1 MTWKM
6 IEGYRCPYRISD
18 QGEVQRQTKDRR
30 WVRVSAHLSRNR
42 AYLTLRKADGIPQK
56 VAVVRL
62 MDTYFFG
69 GRAKRDNMHLMH
81 KNGAKMDCAVENLVI
96 TTKEEIG
103 KHWGGTGRRK
113 AVVRRD
119 RNGAE
124 TMYKS
129 ITAVKLQVKMTEIS
143 NRQRAELEQAKRER
157 DAHDC
162 VIKD

>member
-18 QGEVQRQTKDRR
+18 QGEVQRQTKDGR

-96 TTKEEIG
+96 TTKKEIG
-103 KHWGGTGRRK
+103 KHWGGTGSGMRRWSVSSSLRHIWNLIPRK
-113 AVVRRD
+113 
-119 RNGAE
+119 
-124 TMYKS
+124 TS
-129 ITAVKLQVKMTEIS
+129 
-143 NRQRAELEQAKRER
+143 AKRLR
-157 DAHDC
+157 RGKAA
-162 VIKD
+162 

>member
-1 MTWKM
+1 MIWKM

-18 QGEVQRQTKDRR
+18 QGEVQRQTEDGS

-62 MDTYFFG
+62 MDDYFFG
-69 GRAKRDNMHLMH
+69 GKAKRDNMHIMH

-96 TTKEEIG
+96 TTQKEIG
-103 KHWGGTGRRK
+103 KHWGGIGRRK

-119 RNGAE
+119 RNGVE

-129 ITAVKLQVKMTEIS
+129 ITAAAKANGIS
-143 NRQRAELEQAKRER
+143 RTGLCRRLNGKT
-157 DAHDC
+157 HDPRGY
-162 VIKD
+162 KFEWLD

>member
-18 QGEVQRQTKDRR
+18 QGEVQRQTKDGR

-69 GRAKRDNMHLMH
+69 GRAKRDNMHLEGDREALGRH
-81 KNGAKMDCAVENLVI
+81 REAKGSCAARPERRGDDVQKYNCC
-96 TTKEEIG
+96 G
-103 KHWGGTGRRK
+103 KGK
-113 AVVRRD
+113 
-119 RNGAE
+119 RN
-124 TMYKS
+124 
-129 ITAVKLQVKMTEIS
+129 
-143 NRQRAELEQAKRER
+143 
-157 DAHDC
+157 
-162 VIKD
+162 